1 MRISVD
7 QSMELTP
14 GNITSHVYDDGAA
27 YLELGTGLTVH
38 QSITIWVGKSGADL
52 GEEARALRKLAEVA
66 SELAAGLERR
76 AGPVPS

>member
-7 QSMELTP
+7 QSVELTP

-27 YLELGTGLTVH
+27 YLELGTERTIH
-38 QSITIWVGKSGADL
+38 QSVTIWVGKSGADL
-52 GEEARALRKLAEVA
+52 SEEAQALRKLAELA

-76 AGPVPS
+76 AGTVPS